1 MITTRLAGAAL
12 LLLGAG
18 SLAGCGVLDYGCSQR
33 DRNFSVTLDDSAIL
47 TVHPAQAQEISA
59 GSGCDDDDGFA
70 HAGREFRSTLT
81 RDEIIKFHRDA
92 ATADGWQWQGDGTP
106 IPSDGLA
113 VSAAATCLTKE
124 IDGTTVYL
132 SVWFPSD
139 FNGLP
144 DQKPEPEDVYGLSL
158 RGSHDGAAW
167 C

>member
-1 MITTRLAGAAL
+1 MAGAL

-18 SLAGCGVLDYGCSQR
+18 SLTGCGVLDYGCSQR
-33 DRNFSVTLDDSAIL
+33 DRNFSVTLDDAAIL
-47 TVHPAQAQEISA
+47 TVHPAQAEEIGA

-70 HAGREFRSTLT
+70 HASRDYRSPLS
-81 RDEIIKFHRDA
+81 RDEIITFHREA
-92 ATADGWQWQGDGTP
+92 AAADGWQWQGDGSP
-106 IPSDGLA
+106 RAGDGLI

-144 DQKPEPEDVYGLSL
+144 GQQPEPEDVYGLTL
-158 RGSHDGAAW
+158 TGSHDGGAW